1 LLCTQEDRTAFK
13 EVKELMIYL
22 LQSIDR
28 ERVYNSVMV
37 SLYTMSFNLLGLV
50 EKNEIFMSRRLIR
63 MQEFNKATSIDNL
76 QALLRFPFQ

>member
-1 LLCTQEDRTAFK
+1 MLCTQEDRTAFK